1 MGNAA
6 HYQSLGYF
14 FRLLGQLSVLLFV
27 PTVRAPRGSCQPRL
41 SPVVTRAWLKKINN
55 HLHPP
60 VKQFHHDPSISR
72 LLGPFQHFLFNGKK
86 MSLPVSSLDSEK
98 WDLPQAGE
106 RPLNLR
112 SDSDE
117 ESTLWRLCI
126 NVNSRNTGLANLQAK
141 PGSLN
146 DTELQLLPF
155 DHTSP

>member
-1 MGNAA
+1 
-6 HYQSLGYF
+6 
-14 FRLLGQLSVLLFV
+14 
-27 PTVRAPRGSCQPRL
+27 
-41 SPVVTRAWLKKINN
+41 
-55 HLHPP
+55 
-60 VKQFHHDPSISR
+60 
-72 LLGPFQHFLFNGKK
+72 

-146 DTELQLLPF
+146 DTEPQLLPF